1 MLPCDPEDGHL
12 RERGRM
18 EQEIAF
24 DSQDQLN
31 KIQEG
36 LLPEETVYAVFDL
49 KGSGTGFIGITDKRV
64 MIQDSAFIKK
74 ESAIVSIPYDRI
86 HALATSEEAGM
97 LGGRGVFAGSKL
109 VLSTSAG
116 SYELE
121 SEERIRRTQ
130 PTTWS

>member
-1 MLPCDPEDGHL
+1 MDQEVMFDT
-12 RERGRM
+12 RE
-18 EQEIAF
+18 
-24 DSQDQLN
+24 QLK

-36 LLPEETVYAVFDL
+36 LLPEETVYAVFDM
-49 KGSGTGFIGITDKRV
+49 KGGGTGFIGITDKRV

-86 HALATSEEAGM
+86 HALATSEETGM
-97 LGGRGVFAGSKL
+97 LGGRGIFAGSKL

-121 SEERIRRTQ
+121 FRGADKAHAAHDLILKRMLQ
-130 PTTWS
+130 